1 MHQYLRVRGKLSDD
15 TNPMGHSLAQLSPA
29 LKTGLFTN
37 KEPSRGENQIQ
48 TGGLCALL
56 CPQSPR
62 AAPGLLASPGHP
74 VLTQGQ
80 QAMTQFLIYRSW

>member
-1 MHQYLRVRGKLSDD
+1 M
-15 TNPMGHSLAQLSPA
+15 NHSLAQLSPA

-37 KEPSRGENQIQ
+37 KEPSGGENQIQ
-48 TGGLCALL
+48 TGGLYALL
-56 CPQSPR
+56 CPQSPG

-80 QAMTQFLIYRSW
+80 QAMTQFPIYRSW